1 MNSET
6 TEISGDPTDQLAIS
20 VLQTV
25 NILSSIV
32 TLIEKNFEGSHS
44 RFVSEKS
51 ATIAEAMGFSETE
64 IFEIKTAGLLHD
76 IGKIGFKDSI
86 LLKFTN
92 EMTKS
97 EFSQYMMH
105 PTVGMNLLKEYFAFE
120 NVAEIVYQHHERID
134 GSGFPRH
141 LQMNSIHP
149 GAKII
154 AVVDTFHNMVY
165 KSSRN
170 KLDSVTPII
179 KYTSA
184 TAFIDSTKDR
194 YAAAM
199 NYITQK
205 SGTLFDKDVVEK
217 FSDLIYIERR
227 NIGKR
232 TVMRILID
240 KVEPGMIFAE
250 SYYTSYGLLIASKGE
265 KIEASMIK
273 HLKRLAESGDIPEKI
288 LVMK

>member
-1 MNSET
+1 MEHPS
-6 TEISGDPTDQLAIS
+6 DQLAIS
-20 VLQTV
+20 VLQTI
-25 NILSSIV
+25 NLLSSIV
-32 TLIEKNFEGSHS
+32 TLIERNFEGSHS

-51 ATIAEAMGFSETE
+51 AAIAEVMGFSETE

-86 LLKFTN
+86 LLKYPN
-92 EMTKS
+92 EMNKS
-97 EFSQYMMH
+97 EFTKYSMH
-105 PTVGMNLLKEYFAFE
+105 PTIGMNILKEYFAFE

-154 AVVDTFHNMVY
+154 AVVDTFHNMVF
-165 KSSRN
+165 KSSRD
-170 KLDSVTPII
+170 KLDSVTSTI
-179 KYTSA
+179 KFTSA
-184 TAFIDSTKDR
+184 TAYIDSTKDR
-194 YAAAM
+194 YAAAI
-199 NYITQK
+199 NFLTQK

-217 FSDLIYIERR
+217 FIDLIYIERK
-227 NIGKR
+227 NLGKR
-232 TVMRILID
+232 SVMRILVD

-250 SYYTSYGLLIASKGE
+250 SYFTSYGLLIASKGE